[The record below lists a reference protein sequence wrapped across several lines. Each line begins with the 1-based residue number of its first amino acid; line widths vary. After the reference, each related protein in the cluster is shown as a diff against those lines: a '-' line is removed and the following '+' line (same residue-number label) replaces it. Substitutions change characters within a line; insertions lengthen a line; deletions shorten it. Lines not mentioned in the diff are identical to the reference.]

1 MSDDKWHDRARRAL
15 RGAGVQW
22 QDIAT
27 ATGVTPSAVGHWLS
41 GRREPSV
48 EELRTIAKMAG
59 LSLDEM
65 CGDDPRFLTTSLDK
79 ALFDATRGLTEDQKR
94 VLLATA
100 EAMTKPLNR

>member
-1 MSDDKWHDRARRAL
+1 
-15 RGAGVQW
+15 
-22 QDIAT
+22 
-27 ATGVTPSAVGHWLS
+27 
-41 GRREPSV
+41 
-48 EELRTIAKMAG
+48 MAG

>member
-1 MSDDKWHDRARRAL
+1 MSETKWYDRARRAL

-48 EELRTIAKMAG
+48 EELTTIAKMAG

-65 CGDDPRFLTTSLDK
+65 CGDDPRFLTTAVDK
-79 ALFDATRGLTEDQKR
+79 ALFDATRGLTDDQKR
-94 VLLATA
+94 VLLAAA
-100 EAMTKPLNR
+100 EAMTKPQNR